1 MTRFRPAI
9 SISTP
14 ALAVLTVSNRVVV
27 AAAMAPAVTVFV
39 AAMAI
44 ISIRI
49 VMVAVMIQAAEYDK
63 CRQRIYAV
71 VRVVCTQRGREKRH
85 RDKATDDKTAHP
97 F

>member
-9 SISTP
+9 SISAP
-14 ALAVLTVSNRVVV
+14 AMAALTMSNRAVV
-27 AAAMAPAVTVFV
+27 AAAMASTVTVFV
-39 AAMAI
+39 AAMPI
-44 ISIRI
+44 VSMRI

-85 RDKATDDKTAHP
+85 RDKAADDDPAHP